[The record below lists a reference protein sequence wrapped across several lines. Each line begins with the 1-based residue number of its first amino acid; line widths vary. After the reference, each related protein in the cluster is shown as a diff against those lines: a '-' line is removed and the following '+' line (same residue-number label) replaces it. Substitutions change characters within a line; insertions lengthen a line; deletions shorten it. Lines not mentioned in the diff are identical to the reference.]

1 MKIEII
7 YNPYLIQTDVMIDG
21 KPVDDAYSA
30 LFPVRNYPL
39 QSWLDKNGS
48 WAGCGATFAAI
59 ARGEKLSILFHG
71 RQEDFD
77 DFQERIYAYPWEKE
91 QIEAIQYEPAF
102 QYKTIRGALDNIF
115 ELLKTLDSYH
125 GDGSHR
131 DESLIKRVNLARR
144 KWDEARDIVEINNP
158 LETDQKE
165 LLKNDNNL
173 CVMECEKT
181 ALETRY
187 KTLDYFCRGMRRC
200 PESLVFSE
208 SDEGGVHSR
217 RYFNLTSDYQKK
229 YLSESDFSLL
239 RRKYGAPYQIR
250 LRLEAIRD
258 IMDSFRAVISMRE
271 QFQKELREMKAEI
284 MDGVELS
291 DGEYERTAACIQW
304 IRKNE
309 PVIEQVDALLNN
321 LWI

>member
-208 SDEGGVHSR
+208 SDEGGVPPLFQPDIGLSEKISKRIGFFAVAAEIRRAVSNPAAFGSHTGYNGQLSR
-217 RYFNLTSDYQKK
+217 RYIHARAISKGIAGD
-229 YLSESDFSLL
+229 ESGNHG
-239 RRKYGAPYQIR
+239 RRGI
-250 LRLEAIRD
+250 
-258 IMDSFRAVISMRE
+258 V
-271 QFQKELREMKAEI
+271 
-284 MDGVELS
+284 
-291 DGEYERTAACIQW
+291 
-304 IRKNE
+304 
-309 PVIEQVDALLNN
+309 
-321 LWI
+321 